1 MNSLFGAEISVYESI
16 IVTAICMGIVF
27 SVLMVISGILTLF
40 KFIPA
45 EVVVKKKIVENTKIE
60 DVLVEKRKKVD
71 VNEIKE
77 EKMVIAML
85 VASMEA
91 AAENENAYIRVKSI
105 REL

>member
-1 MNSLFGAEISVYESI
+1 MNSLFGTEISIYESI

-27 SVLMVISGILTLF
+27 SVLIVISGILTLF

-45 EVVVKKKIVENTKIE
+45 EIIAKKNTIE
-60 DVLVEKRKKVD
+60 ATKSESVLVAENRKINVD
-71 VNEIKE
+71 EIKE

-85 VASMEA
+85 VASIEA
-91 AAENENAYIRVKSI
+91 AAENENAYIRVKGI